1 MNKPCYNDSL
11 CLHEYST
18 MIGLKGKRHLF
29 GAEKLIWFLLLSG
42 IDISGVS
49 KEGFYACTRAGGGR
63 YRRDIPFTFR
73 LVWNHL
79 WGVASTLL
87 ERGIYIAL
95 SEFDSVIPLLSKHL
109 LYFPFKSK
117 KSNLWITLLMARFWN
132 YLIEKKFLWKS
143 HLTPLVPISLSCKN
157 QSIDLHSNW
166 SAEL

>member
-1 MNKPCYNDSL
+1 MI
-11 CLHEYST
+11 ST
-18 MIGLKGKRHLF
+18 FKRNRHFRKVLVKKAF
-29 GAEKLIWFLLLSG
+29 AHAQEQ
-42 IDISGVS
+42 
-49 KEGFYACTRAGGGR
+49 GGGW
-63 YRRDIPFTFR
+63 YRRGIPFTFR

-79 WGVASTLL
+79 WGMASTLL